1 MVLQGKDTEWS
12 DDQPPRE
19 WIRDYAA
26 HQIFANLYYDFP
38 NESPW
43 TPYVGGGLGVAIT
56 TLHYANQF
64 IRKPDAEYLRID
76 FEPDWPA
83 AAKRAAGGTL
93 SSLDTTVRQEAFGFQ
108 VLAGAD
114 YALTEHTSVGVTGRW
129 AQFGHITDEATWDLI
144 RSHAPVQA
152 DGVTPFDT
160 TQRFEG
166 ISYLAVTVG
175 LKYYF

>member
-1 MVLQGKDTEWS
+1 MSGLLAGYRADRVRVEVEYLTRSQGPATAAVGATTNVVLQGKDTEWS

-64 IRKPDAEYLRID
+64 IRKPDAE
-76 FEPDWPA
+76 
-83 AAKRAAGGTL
+83 
-93 SSLDTTVRQEAFGFQ
+93 
-108 VLAGAD
+108 
-114 YALTEHTSVGVTGRW
+114 
-129 AQFGHITDEATWDLI
+129 
-144 RSHAPVQA
+144 
-152 DGVTPFDT
+152 
-160 TQRFEG
+160 
-166 ISYLAVTVG
+166 
-175 LKYYF
+175 